1 MYKTEPEKIDELER
15 SVKDM
20 RAKLEEAKRLRDM
33 GPAEGAPATAA
44 GIKKVVGEQTTA
56 LGDQLES
63 LREQQAAI
71 EAQADALKQLEN
83 CGDHASLVEFF
94 EKQGLSHEQLQRG
107 LAGDADAMF
116 AELHEKERSKQ
127 SADEAKANDALKVAE
142 QLQSVLSGGELPEVP
157 APPADDPPPVEPP
170 KAPEAPEI
178 LMPDVF
184 QRQPTATDKT
194 LVVTVSLPGVKK
206 GSTKLDISESQIR
219 LFAPA
224 PPRPDGRAAEYRLN
238 AKLARRVL
246 SDQAKAKWK
255 SKAEQLVVTIP
266 TLAGH

>member
-1 MYKTEPEKIDELER
+1 MY
-15 SVKDM
+15 
-20 RAKLEEAKRLRDM
+20 
-33 GPAEGAPATAA
+33 
-44 GIKKVVGEQTTA
+44 
-56 LGDQLES
+56 
-63 LREQQAAI
+63 
-71 EAQADALKQLEN
+71 
-83 CGDHASLVEFF
+83 
-94 EKQGLSHEQLQRG
+94 
-107 LAGDADAMF
+107 
-116 AELHEKERSKQ
+116 EKERSKQ

-238 AKLARRVL
+238 AKLARKVL
-246 SDQAKAKWK
+246 ADAAKAKWRG
-255 SKAEQLVVTIP
+255 KAQQLVITIP
-266 TLAGH
+266 TAADNPAAS